1 MYETLRKTARRLEGE
16 LDVKLASYSRLCAG
30 YESTSTTPDGIGSHQ
45 FATQTSQEITSLLQR
60 LGEVNKSMEAT
71 ITGNDNRQHTV
82 ARQRDILQDLTQEF
96 KRLAMQVTQVWT
108 PRCVMAVCI
117 PGSFSTAAIEMLAAL
132 PEALCTWVEVVL
144 WGGNPAAVTRTVHSH
159 LSSSLNIRA
168 TQHSSLHSI

>member
-1 MYETLRKTARRLEGE
+1 MSTPVASTQAGKMYETLRKTARRLEGE
-16 LDVKLASYSRLCAG
+16 LDVKLASFSRLCAG

-108 PRCVMAVCI
+108 RDASWPCVSLGPSAQLLSRCLQPCQSPCA
-117 PGSFSTAAIEMLAAL
+117 PGGRF
-132 PEALCTWVEVVL
+132 L
-144 WGGNPAAVTRTVHSH
+144 WGGIPPQLRARCIH
-159 LSSSLNIRA
+159 L
-168 TQHSSLHSI
+168 